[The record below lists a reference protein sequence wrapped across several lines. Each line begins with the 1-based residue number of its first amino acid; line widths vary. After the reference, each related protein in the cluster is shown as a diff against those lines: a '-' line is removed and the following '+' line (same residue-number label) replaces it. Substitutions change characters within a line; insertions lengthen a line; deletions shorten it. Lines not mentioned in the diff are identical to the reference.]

1 MAVNYSINKPKEPE
15 DNMRYAE
22 RKAERM
28 LTNGLNNQPSN
39 DNLLKKEKKDFEL
52 LKTKESKRDIFGPLT
67 NKETER
73 LQNLSIKREKDKET
87 GIRILKEILK
97 LNK

>member
-52 LKTKESKRDIFGPLT
+52 LKIKESKRDIFGPLT

-73 LQNLSIKREKDKET
+73 LQNLSIKREKDKDA
-87 GIRILKEILK
+87 
-97 LNK
+97 NN

>member
-1 MAVNYSINKPKEPE
+1 MVVNYSINKPKEPE

-22 RKAERM
+22 RKATRVM
-28 LTNGLNNQPSN
+28 TNGLNNQS
-39 DNLLKKEKKDFEL
+39 DTNLIKKEKKDFEL

-73 LQNLSIKREKDKET
+73 LQNLSIKREKDKDA
-87 GIRILKEILK
+87 
-97 LNK
+97 NN

>member
-1 MAVNYSINKPKEPE
+1 MAINFKGENLKEPE

-52 LKTKESKRDIFGPLT
+52 LKTKESKSDLFGPLT

-73 LQNLSIKREKDKET
+73 LQNLSIKREKDKDA
-87 GIRILKEILK
+87 
-97 LNK
+97 NY

>member
-22 RKAERM
+22 RKAARM
-28 LTNGLNNQPSN
+28 INNGLNNQPSE

-67 NKETER
+67 TKETER
-73 LQNLSIKREKDKET
+73 LQNLNIKREKEDED
-87 GIRILKEILK
+87 ILGDI
-97 LNK
+97 

>member
-1 MAVNYSINKPKEPE
+1 MAVNYSINKSKEPE

-39 DNLLKKEKKDFEL
+39 DNLLKREKKDFE
-52 LKTKESKRDIFGPLT
+52 
-67 NKETER
+67 
-73 LQNLSIKREKDKET
+73 T
-87 GIRILKEILK
+87 GIMILKEIATQL
-97 LNK
+97 

>member
-1 MAVNYSINKPKEPE
+1 MVVNYSINKPKEPE

-52 LKTKESKRDIFGPLT
+52 LKIKESKRDIFGPLT

-73 LQNLSIKREKDKET
+73 LQNLSIKREKDKDA
-87 GIRILKEILK
+87 
-97 LNK
+97 NN

>member
-22 RKAERM
+22 RKAARM
-28 LTNGLNNQPSN
+28 LNNGLNNQPSE
-39 DNLLKKEKKDFEL
+39 DNLLKKEKKDFEM

-67 NKETER
+67 TKETER
-73 LQNLSIKREKDKET
+73 LQNLNIKT
-87 GIRILKEILK
+87 
-97 LNK
+97 

>member
-22 RKAERM
+22 RKAARM
-28 LTNGLNNQPSN
+28 LNNGLNNQPSEG
-39 DNLLKKEKKDFEL
+39 NLLKKEKKDFEI
-52 LKTKESKRDIFGPLT
+52 LKIKESKKDIFGPLT

-73 LQNLSIKREKDKET
+73 LQNLSIKREKDKDA
-87 GIRILKEILK
+87 
-97 LNK
+97 NN

>member
-22 RKAERM
+22 RKAARM
-28 LTNGLNNQPSN
+28 VNNGLNNQPSE

-52 LKTKESKRDIFGPLT
+52 LKTKESKSDLFGPLT
-67 NKETER
+67 NSETER
-73 LQNLSIKREKDKET
+73 LQNLSIKREKDKDA
-87 GIRILKEILK
+87 
-97 LNK
+97 NY

>member
-1 MAVNYSINKPKEPE
+1 MAINYSINKPKEPE

-67 NKETER
+67 TKETER
-73 LQNLSIKREKDKET
+73 LQNLSIKREKDKDA
-87 GIRILKEILK
+87 
-97 LNK
+97 NN